1 MYVPLTLMPLMFGD
15 VLKTYSISL
24 RPTNEIGEDGWQFFL
39 HCDDLDLA
47 EVAQSEER
55 IFEIIAPLIPLEIN
69 FTKVL
74 CANEYRYVLY
84 LFDTPSMRFHR
95 LL

>member
-1 MYVPLTLMPLMFGD
+1 
-15 VLKTYSISL
+15 L

-74 CANEYRYVLY
+74 CANEYRYVCIFLIRRRCV
-84 LFDTPSMRFHR
+84 FTGCSRANIRMVKKFNEGRV
-95 LL
+95 LLAGGM